1 MAFHYSPSTGGFYH
15 SDIHGSDMPSDA
27 VAISAARH
35 AQLMAAQAQGQ
46 TIAPNAAGKP
56 VDVAPAPPSME
67 ALRAERNRL
76 LAASDYTQMS
86 DAPLTAAQRN
96 AWRSYRQSL
105 RDLPAIDPAS
115 LIWPTAPTST
125 PQHEEA

>member
-56 VDVAPAPPSME
+56 VDVAPAPPGME
-67 ALRAERNRL
+67 AVRAERNRL
-76 LAASDYTQMS
+76 LAASDYTQMP
-86 DAPLTAAQRN
+86 DAPLTAAQRS
-96 AWRSYRQSL
+96 AWRSYRQAL
-105 RDLPAIDPAS
+105 RDLPATDLAS
-115 LIWPTAPTST
+115 LVWPTAPNT
-125 PQHEEA
+125 HDEEA

>member
-1 MAFHYSPSTGGFYH
+1 
-15 SDIHGSDMPSDA
+15 MPSDA

-46 TIAPNAAGKP
+46 TIAPDAAGKP
-56 VDVAPAPPSME
+56 VDVAPAPPTLTD
-67 ALRAERNRL
+67 LRRERDRL
-76 LAASDYTQMS
+76 LAASDYTQMP

-105 RDLPAIDPAS
+105 RDLPATDPTS
-115 LIWPTAPTST
+115 LVWPTAPNST

>member
-1 MAFHYSPSTGGFYH
+1 
-15 SDIHGSDMPSDA
+15 MPSDA
-27 VAISAARH
+27 GAISAARH

-46 TIAPNAAGKP
+46 TIAPDAAGKP
-56 VDVAPAPPSME
+56 VDVAPAPPTLTD
-67 ALRAERNRL
+67 LRRERDRL
-76 LAASDYTQMS
+76 LAASDYTQMP

-105 RDLPAIDPAS
+105 RDLPATDPAS
-115 LIWPTAPTST
+115 LVWPTAPNST